1 MCLRLT
7 VRKPA
12 NLFRYSTQGT
22 KKLEPCRT
30 AASQR
35 FKPLCAVTQSEIV

>member
-22 KKLEPCRT
+22 KKLAPCRT
-30 AASQR
+30 AASLR
-35 FKPLCAVTQSEIV
+35 LEPLWAVKQSEIL